1 MLTITNHVTID
12 APTSQVWQVL
22 SAVDRYPEWH
32 PFVSHITGTLRGG
45 EVLDVRLQ
53 LPDGREPSVTFTVAE
68 VRRYHG
74 LLLIAHAPETGEPM
88 CEYQV
93 TIEQVTATQTRV
105 SQWATCS
112 DGLAARL
119 AYAPDVDVQGD
130 FDRAAESL
138 KLQVEDLSL
147 VTPPEHQITGSI
159 LVFSRACG
167 AARRHHFR
175 VLNCVKSLLPRQSA
189 IRAVA

>member
-12 APTSQVWQVL
+12 APASQVWQVL
-22 SAVDRYPEWH
+22 GAVDRYSEWH
-32 PFVSHITGTLRGG
+32 PFVNHATGALRGG

-53 LPDGREPSVTFTVAE
+53 LPDGREPSITLTVAE
-68 VRRYHG
+68 VRRHQG

-93 TIEQVTATQTRV
+93 TIEQISATQSRV

-119 AYAPDVDVQGD
+119 AYAPAVDVQGD

-147 VTPPEHQITGSI
+147 AATPEHQITGSI

-167 AARRHHFR
+167 ATRTHHAR
-175 VLNCVKSLLPRQSA
+175 VLSCLKNLLPKPSA